1 MSSIILSSEVVLW
14 AVMFVGSGILTLL
27 LAPYVPSSVEHT
39 DVADHPTIVGWIEI
53 FVFMLLFLWTIVSL
67 IAVVLFG
74 FAEMLAF
81 LF

>member
-1 MSSIILSSEVVLW
+1 MSSIILLSEVAFW

-39 DVADHPTIVGWIEI
+39 EVAEHPTIVGWIEI
-53 FVFMLLFLWTIVSL
+53 FAFMLLFLWTIVSL

-74 FAEMLAF
+74 FAELLSF